1 MKLST
6 QYTTWRAAPFLLLAL
21 LFNTCFFSLEAAA
34 QTEADSVLM
43 EVDEMPKPKGGMDGW
58 NSYLAQNLK
67 YPKAA
72 REAKVEGTV
81 VIAFVVL
88 ENGEISTPEILRG
101 IGKGCDEEVLRLVK
115 ESPKWTP
122 GIKDGKVVKTRMR
135 LPVRFKL

>member
-6 QYTTWRAAPFLLLAL
+6 QFPTWRAVPFLLLAL
-21 LFNTCFFSLEAAA
+21 IFASCFTSLEAAA
-34 QTEADSVLM
+34 QTEADSVYM
-43 EVDEMPKPKGGMDGW
+43 ELDEMPKPKGGMAGW

-72 REAKVEGTV
+72 RDAKVEGTV

-115 ESPKWTP
+115 ESPTWTP
-122 GIKDGKVVKTRMR
+122 GKKDGKVVKTRMR